1 MKPGAFH
8 DRVRGQI
15 ANHHLGIILGA
26 FGDDLRALGYAPLT
40 VCDYVRAADHF
51 GRWLKTRHVYPAD
64 ITREIIRTFLQ
75 RHLRHCRCH
84 RPASCDRKT
93 AGSALGRL
101 FELLERKGILR
112 HRTSRNTSPKERV
125 IARFDR
131 YLVEVC
137 GVAETTR
144 QARRR
149 TALELLVWRFGNR
162 PLRLQAIRAGDL
174 VRFVTFRAKT
184 LRPMSIRGLSD
195 SLRSF
200 LRFLQIEGRCVKGLD
215 LAVPTLHAWN
225 RAKLPTVIDPEKL
238 QQFLGSFNRST
249 PIGRRDFAMALCM
262 SELGLRVSEV
272 AQLALEDLDWH
283 DHIMKL
289 PQNKQRREHKLPLPN
304 RLARAIANYLR
315 QGRPVSSY
323 RQVFL
328 RHRTPVGRP
337 LRTGGVRW
345 AMRRGY
351 DRVGIQ
357 ATGTHLLR
365 RTFATRLHQRGA
377 NLKMVA
383 DFLGHKD
390 LGTAAVYARVN
401 LKQLRRL
408 ALPWPKGLP

>member
-1 MKPGAFH
+1 
-8 DRVRGQI
+8 
-15 ANHHLGIILGA
+15 
-26 FGDDLRALGYAPLT
+26 
-40 VCDYVRAADHF
+40 
-51 GRWLKTRHVYPAD
+51 
-64 ITREIIRTFLQ
+64 
-75 RHLRHCRCH
+75 
-84 RPASCDRKT
+84 
-93 AGSALGRL
+93 L
-101 FELLERKGILR
+101 FDLLERQGILH
-112 HRTSRNTSPKERV
+112 HRISRNTSPKERI

-137 GVAETTR
+137 GVAATTR

-162 PLRLQAIRAGDL
+162 PLRLQAISARDL
-174 VRFVTFRAKT
+174 VRFVTFRART
-184 LRPMSIRGLSD
+184 LRPMSIRVLSD

-200 LRFLQIEGRCVKGLD
+200 LRFLQFEGYCPEGLA
-215 LAVPTLHAWN
+215 LAVPTVHAWN
-225 RAKLPTVIDPEKL
+225 RATLPTVIVVEKL
-238 QQFLGSFNRST
+238 HHFLGSFDRST

-283 DHIMKL
+283 DHILKI
-289 PQNKQRREHKLPLPN
+289 PQNKQQREHKLPLPN
-304 RLARAIANYLR
+304 RLARAIAGYLR
-315 QGRPVSSY
+315 HGRPISTN

-337 LRTGGVRW
+337 LRAGGVRW

-377 NLKMVA
+377 NLKKVA

-390 LGTAAVYARVN
+390 LGTASAYARVN

-408 ALPWPKGLP
+408 ALPWPKGLL

>member
-1 MKPGAFH
+1 
-8 DRVRGQI
+8 
-15 ANHHLGIILGA
+15 
-26 FGDDLRALGYAPLT
+26 
-40 VCDYVRAADHF
+40 
-51 GRWLKTRHVYPAD
+51 
-64 ITREIIRTFLQ
+64 
-75 RHLRHCRCH
+75 
-84 RPASCDRKT
+84 
-93 AGSALGRL
+93 L
-101 FELLERKGILR
+101 FDLLERQGILH
-112 HRTSRNTSPKERV
+112 HRISRNTSPKERI

-137 GVAETTR
+137 GVAATTR

-162 PLRLQAIRAGDL
+162 PLRLQAISARDL
-174 VRFVTFRAKT
+174 VRFVTFRART
-184 LRPMSIRGLSD
+184 LRPMSIRVLSD

-200 LRFLQIEGRCVKGLD
+200 LRFLQFEGYCPEGLA
-215 LAVPTLHAWN
+215 LAVPTVHAWN
-225 RAKLPTVIDPEKL
+225 RAKLPTVIVVEKL
-238 QQFLGSFNRST
+238 HHFLGSFDRST

-283 DHIMKL
+283 DHILKI

-304 RLARAIANYLR
+304 RLARAIAGYLR
-315 QGRPVSSY
+315 HGRPISTN

-337 LRTGGVRW
+337 LRAGGVRW

-390 LGTAAVYARVN
+390 LGTASAYARVN

-408 ALPWPKGLP
+408 ALPWPKGLL